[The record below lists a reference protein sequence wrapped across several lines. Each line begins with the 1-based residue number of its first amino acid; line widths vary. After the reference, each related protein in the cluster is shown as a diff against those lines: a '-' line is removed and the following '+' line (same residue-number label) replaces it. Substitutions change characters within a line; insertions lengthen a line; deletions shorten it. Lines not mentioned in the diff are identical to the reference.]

1 MPEGPQRHV
10 LGANLS
16 PHVPTSLK
24 YGPPLHRLLAPQ
36 RKSLL
41 PLRSVQNPRRHVL
54 PDRRPV
60 LEPVPRPAAH
70 EPNVLHLRMP
80 VDQKISVPSIFV
92 LAYSHLHNRR
102 PAQPRKP
109 LLHKTPRFFRAFRTR
124 QTRLRIRIHALAVP
138 VHRDL
143 QPPAFQIR
151 RPVNLILLKQPRRQ
165 RRRRKSRI
173 SRGHAK
179 EKHFLPAREN
189 PSPQNLRKKFPQPCP
204 AGKP

>member
-1 MPEGPQRHV
+1 MREGTPRDG
-10 LGANLS
+10 LGAILS

-24 YGPPLHRLLAPQ
+24 YRPPLHRLLAPQ

-92 LAYSHLHNRR
+92 LAYAGLHN
-102 PAQPRKP
+102 PPPPHPRKP
-109 LLHKTPRFFRAFRTR
+109 LLHRTPR
-124 QTRLRIRIHALAVP
+124 LC
-138 VHRDL
+138 
-143 QPPAFQIR
+143 PPA
-151 RPVNLILLKQPRRQ
+151 RP
-165 RRRRKSRI
+165 
-173 SRGHAK
+173 
-179 EKHFLPAREN
+179 
-189 PSPQNLRKKFPQPCP
+189 PQ
-204 AGKP
+204 